1 MNSVG
6 VNALLA
12 NTNEKFSQKFRKLSA
27 VGSNNREK
35 EENTLYYFEFFLK
48 DLDDGR
54 IPDLVLKE
62 LLIFVT
68 GADAVPPPGFTSA
81 LPISFYDMENDVKRL
96 PYTST
101 CNMSLSVARGLQEP
115 KNFNELMYG
124 TTLGCFGFG
133 KC

>member
-1 MNSVG
+1 MKSSVRNSESSLQLDQTTG
-6 VNALLA
+6 KKKKIHF
-12 NTNEKFSQKFRKLSA
+12 TILS
-27 VGSNNREK
+27 
-35 EENTLYYFEFFLK
+35 FFLK